1 MRSVDSRYGKWIYS
15 VINIVHVF
23 HLMIL
28 VLDIMGCTIR
38 LCLEGG
44 GREKIRGEEWKIMRE

>member
-1 MRSVDSRYGKWIYS
+1 MENGSIS